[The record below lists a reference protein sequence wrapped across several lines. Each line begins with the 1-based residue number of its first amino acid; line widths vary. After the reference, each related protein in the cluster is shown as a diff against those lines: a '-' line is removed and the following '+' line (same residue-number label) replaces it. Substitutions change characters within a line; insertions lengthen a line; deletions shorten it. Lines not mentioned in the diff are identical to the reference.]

1 MMFAGCVIPP
11 SLSVD
16 TTDAGLNSPPSIISV
31 RADGVELPE
40 YSQVNFEKGTGTL
53 NLTVYDTDLGDTLYP
68 KIFVDYTFKDPTPP
82 RSTCTQAAGHT
93 VIRSST
99 CDLAGLCQDADI
111 GKTTP
116 LKMQVLV
123 FDRQVLDVGSPV
135 YQAMPPGGLS
145 TSRTFDLF
153 CQAAQQ

>member
-16 TTDAGLNSPPSIISV
+16 TTDAGLNSAPSIVSV

-40 YSQVNFEKGTGTL
+40 YSEVNFEKGFGRID
-53 NLTVYDTDLGDTLYP
+53 LTVWDTDLDDTLYP
-68 KIFVDYTFKDPTPP
+68 KIFVDYTFKNPTPP
-82 RSTCTQAAGHT
+82 RANCSQAAGNT
-93 VIRSST
+93 VARSSS
-99 CDLAGLCQDADI
+99 CALEGLCQDRDI
-111 GKTTP
+111 GEERT
-116 LKMQVLV
+116 MQILV

-145 TSRTFDLF
+145 TSRTFVLR
-153 CQAAQQ
+153 CQSPG